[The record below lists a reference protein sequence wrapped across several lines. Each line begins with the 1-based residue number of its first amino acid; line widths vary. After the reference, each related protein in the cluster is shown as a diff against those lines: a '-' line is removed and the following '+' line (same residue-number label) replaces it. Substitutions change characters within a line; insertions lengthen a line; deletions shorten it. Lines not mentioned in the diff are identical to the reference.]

1 MRITAV
7 VMTALF
13 TVLLVGVAGLGCSS
27 RTAHGARCLEDA
39 GCTQMGCPA
48 ATGVVGPSAWEVG
61 FTVPLESTAVS
72 DLAGSTVSGCR
83 NHDCS
88 SGTLGDPPALNTRGS
103 FSMASGNAYMAADVY
118 RPVNGPPLLEV
129 GWGQQTV
136 NDLPDPQD
144 GDAYSVELRT
154 AAGAVVAAASGT
166 ATYTVTYP
174 NGPCCDPACLAG
186 TFKMTPDA
194 GATP

>member
-13 TVLLVGVAGLGCSS
+13 TVLLVGVAALGCSS
-27 RTAHGARCLEDA
+27 RTRSQCPEDA
-39 GCTQMGCPA
+39 VCTQMGCPA

-61 FTVPLESTAVS
+61 LALPVESTAVS

-83 NHDCS
+83 NDDCS
-88 SGTLGDPPALNTRGS
+88 SGTLGDPPELNTRGS
-103 FSMASGNAYMAADVY
+103 YSMAAGNVYLGADLY
-118 RPVNGPPLLEV
+118 RPVNGPPVLEV
-129 GWGQQTV
+129 GWGRQTV

-166 ATYTVTYP
+166 AKYTVTYP
-174 NGPCCDPACLAG
+174 NGQCCEPACLSG
-186 TFKMTPDA
+186 KLTMTPDG
-194 GATP
+194 GAAR